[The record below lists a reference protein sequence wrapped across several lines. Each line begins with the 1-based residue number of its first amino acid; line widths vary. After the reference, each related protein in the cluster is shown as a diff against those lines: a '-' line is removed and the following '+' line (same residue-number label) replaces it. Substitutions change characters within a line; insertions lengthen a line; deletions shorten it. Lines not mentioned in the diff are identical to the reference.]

1 MMMLSDDKITHM
13 THVVLKG
20 LMDKGL
26 ITLKE
31 DDGLLRRE
39 IKRTIIN
46 ELKIGEDIDEAVR
59 RKLQSFSKKLVDG
72 SPEWEVL
79 YRKFYEEEEVKRG
92 RR

>member
-1 MMMLSDDKITHM
+1 MMLSDDKITHM

-31 DDGLLRRE
+31 DDSLLRRE

-46 ELKIGEDIDEAVR
+46 ELKIGEDIDAAVR
-59 RKLQSFSKKLVDG
+59 RKLNSFSKKLVEG
-72 SPEWEVL
+72 SNEWEVL
-79 YRKFYEEEEVKRG
+79 YKKFFEEEELRKG